1 MDSESVKV
9 ERLDHHG
16 LVASVIND
24 LKIVEI
30 IDERV
35 QPDDQEEVS
44 TGESV
49 KAMILNGLGFS
60 NRPLMLTPQFY
71 ENLPMGLLFREG
83 VKAEHFNRHKL
94 GRALDTIFT
103 YGCDVLFSE
112 IALYGCQREK
122 IEMRFNSL
130 DTTAFSLTGD
140 YVGQT
145 SLEDLQAI
153 KITQG
158 HTKDHRPDL
167 KQAVLE
173 LLVSQDGG
181 VPILSKA
188 WDGNASDNVVFK
200 ERAEALIDAFKKADT
215 PRYLVADSKLYTKK
229 SAPFLAQISYITRI
243 PGTLALEGTLTD
255 QALREPTSWV
265 CLGPGYRYQRVD
277 LDHYGINQRWLVI
290 HSEGALERAKQTLAK
305 AEKKEHKKA
314 LKQLS
319 RLQAQR
325 FGTQKA
331 ARQALKEISQNLKY
345 HQTTSPELTRHKT
358 YAKRGRP
365 GPDTPVKATLWQI
378 KAGLAVDQGKIE
390 QLQQQKACFIVGT
403 NVPKAG
409 LADAEVFSAYKN
421 QSSVEHGYRFL
432 KDPLFFVSSLFLKKP
447 SRIEG
452 LIMVMTLAL
461 LVYSIAQRRLR
472 KNLQTEG
479 ETLPNQIDIQTAK
492 PTLRWIFQILDGV
505 NRVTI
510 TTKGSVQV
518 LIEGVTDLRMKILRL
533 FGPSVCRIYQVFCP
547 GG

>member
-1 MDSESVKV
+1 MDCVKV

-24 LKIVEI
+24 LRIVEI

-35 QPDDQEEVS
+35 QPNEQEVVS
-44 TGESV
+44 VGEAL

-83 VKAEHFNRHKL
+83 VTAEHFNRHKL
-94 GRALDTIFT
+94 GRALDTVFS

-112 IALYGCQREK
+112 IALYACQREG

-140 YVGQT
+140 YPEQT
-145 SLEDLQAI
+145 NPEGLQPI
-153 KITQG
+153 KITRG
-158 HTKDHRPDL
+158 HSKDHRPDL

-229 SAPFLAQISYITRI
+229 SAPFLAQIPYITRI
-243 PGTLALEGTLTD
+243 PGTLTLERKLTD
-255 QALREPTSWV
+255 QALHKPTSWV

-277 LDHYGINQRWLVI
+277 LTHYGITQRWLVI
-290 HSEGALERAKQTLAK
+290 HSESALKRAKQTLAK
-305 AEKKEHKKA
+305 AEKRESQKA
-314 LKQLS
+314 EKQLFH
-319 RLQAQR
+319 LQAQR
-325 FGTQKA
+325 FSSEKE
-331 ARQALKEISQNLKY
+331 ARQALEKISENLTC
-345 HQTTSPELTRHKT
+345 HQTTSPERIEHKT
-358 YAKRGRP
+358 YARKGRP
-365 GPDTPVKATLWQI
+365 GPDTPVKAIFWQI
-378 KAGLAVDQGKIE
+378 KAGLTVDQKKID

-403 NVPKAG
+403 SIPKAE
-409 LADAEVFSAYKN
+409 LTDIEVFTAYKN

-472 KNLQTEG
+472 RQLQVEE
-479 ETLPNQIDIQTAK
+479 ETLPNQIDIPTAK

-510 TTKGSVQV
+510 TTKGSTQV
-518 LIEGVTDLRMKILRL
+518 LIEGATDLRRKILRL
-533 FGPSVCRIYQVFCP
+533 FGPSVCQIYQISYSS
-547 GG
+547 G

>member
-1 MDSESVKV
+1 MDSVKV

-24 LKIVEI
+24 LRVVEI
-30 IDERV
+30 IDERI

-44 TGESV
+44 TGEAA

-71 ENLPMGLLFREG
+71 ENLPMELLFRQG
-83 VKAEHFNRHKL
+83 VTAQHFNRHKL
-94 GRALDTIFT
+94 GRALDGIFA

-112 IALYGCQREK
+112 IALYGCQREE

-145 SLEDLQAI
+145 SPEDLAAI
-153 KITQG
+153 TITQG
-158 HTKDHRPDL
+158 HSKDHRPDL

-200 ERAEALIDAFKKADT
+200 QRAEALIDAFKKADT

-229 SAPFLAQISYITRI
+229 SAPFLAQVPYITRI
-243 PGTLALEGTLTD
+243 PGTLALERKLID
-255 QALREPTSWV
+255 QALCEPTAWV
-265 CLGPGYRYQRVD
+265 CLGPGYRYQRVE
-277 LDHYGINQRWLVI
+277 LDHYGIHQRWLVI
-290 HSEGALERAKQTLAK
+290 HSESALERAKRTLAK

-314 LKQLS
+314 KKQLFH
-319 RLQAQR
+319 LQAQR
-325 FGTQKA
+325 FGSRKA
-331 ARQALKEISQNLKY
+331 ARQALAEISESLNY
-345 HQTTSPELTRHKT
+345 HQATAPELTCNKT

-378 KAGLAVDQGKIE
+378 KADLAVDQEKIE
-390 QLQQQKACFIVGT
+390 QLQQQKACFIIGT
-403 NVPKAG
+403 SIPQAE
-409 LADAEVFSAYKN
+409 LTDAEVFTAYKN
-421 QSSVEHGYRFL
+421 QSKVEHGYRFL

-452 LIMVMTLAL
+452 LIMIMTLAL

-472 KNLQTEG
+472 KQLQAQG
-479 ETLPNQIDIQTAK
+479 ETLPNQIDIPTAK

-505 NRVTI
+505 NRVTLTSQG
-510 TTKGSVQV
+510 TTQV
-518 LIEGVTDLRMKILRL
+518 RIAGVTDLRAKILRL
-533 FGPSVCRIYQVFCP
+533 FGPSVCRIYQVSCP
-547 GG
+547 VG

>member
-1 MDSESVKV
+1 MNSVEVK
-9 ERLDHHG
+9 RLDHHG

-30 IDERV
+30 IDERI
-35 QPDDQEEVS
+35 QPDDQEAVS
-44 TGESV
+44 TGEAV

-71 ENLPMGLLFREG
+71 ENLPTELLFRKG

-94 GRALDTIFT
+94 GRALDGVFS

-112 IALYGCQREK
+112 IALYGCQREE

-140 YVGQT
+140 YLGQT
-145 SLEDLQAI
+145 GPEDLQAI

-158 HTKDHRPDL
+158 HSKDHRPDL

-181 VPILSKA
+181 VPIISKA

-200 ERAEALIDAFKKADT
+200 ERAEALIDVFKNTDA
-215 PRYLVADSKLYTKK
+215 PRYLVADSKLYAKK
-229 SAPFLAQISYITRI
+229 SAPFLAQIPYITRI
-243 PGTLALEGTLTD
+243 PGTLALERKLTD
-255 QALREPTSWV
+255 QALRKPTAWV
-265 CLGPGYRYQRVD
+265 CLGTGYRYQRVD
-277 LDHYGINQRWLVI
+277 LTHYGINQRWLVI
-290 HSEGALERAKQTLAK
+290 HSESALERAKQTLAK

-314 LKQLS
+314 NKQLS

-325 FGTQKA
+325 FGSQKA
-331 ARQALKEISQNLKY
+331 ARQALDEISESLTY
-345 HQTTSPELTRHKT
+345 HQTNPPRLIRHKT

-365 GPDTPVKATLWQI
+365 GPDTPVKASRWQI
-378 KAGLAVDQGKIE
+378 KADLTVDQEKIE

-403 NVPKAG
+403 SIPKAE
-409 LADAEVFSAYKN
+409 LTDAEVFTAYKN
-421 QSSVEHGYRFL
+421 QSKVEHGYRFL

-452 LIMVMTLAL
+452 LLMVMTLAL

-472 KNLQTEG
+472 KQLQAEG
-479 ETLPNQIDIQTAK
+479 ETLPNQIDIPTAK

-505 NRVTI
+505 NRVIITI
-510 TTKGSVQV
+510 NGSTQM

-533 FGPSVCRIYQVFCP
+533 FGPSVCRIYQVPCP

>member
-1 MDSESVKV
+1 MDSIKV

-16 LVASVIND
+16 LVASVINE

-30 IDERV
+30 IDERI
-35 QPDDQEEVS
+35 QPDDQEEVT
-44 TGESV
+44 TGEAV

-71 ENLPMGLLFREG
+71 ENLPMDLLFREG
-83 VKAEHFNRHKL
+83 VKAEQFNRHKL
-94 GRALDTIFT
+94 GRALDNVFS

-112 IALYGCQREK
+112 IALYGCQREG

-140 YVGQT
+140 YLDQT
-145 SLEDLQAI
+145 NPEGPQPI
-153 KITQG
+153 KITLG

-167 KQAVLE
+167 KQVVLE

-200 ERAEALIDAFKKADT
+200 QRAEALIDAFKKAET

-229 SAPFLAQISYITRI
+229 SAPFLAQIPYITRI
-243 PGTLALEGTLTD
+243 PGTLALEGKLVD
-255 QALREPTSWV
+255 ESLCNPTAWV
-265 CLGPGYRYQRVD
+265 GLGPGYRYQRVD
-277 LDHYGINQRWLVI
+277 LIHYGIKQRWLVI
-290 HSEGALERAKQTLAK
+290 HSQGALDRAKQTLAK
-305 AEKKEHKKA
+305 AEKKERKNA
-314 LKQLS
+314 QKQLFH
-319 RLQAQR
+319 LQAQR
-325 FGTQKA
+325 FESDTVA
-331 ARQALKEISQNLKY
+331 LQALKEISKNLRY
-345 HQTTSPELTRHKT
+345 HQTTSPELIEHKT
-358 YAKRGRP
+358 YAKKGRP

-378 KAGLAVDQGKIE
+378 MADLAVDQKQIE
-390 QLQQQKACFIVGT
+390 QLQQQKACFVVGT
-403 NVPKAG
+403 SIPEAE
-409 LADAEVFSAYKN
+409 LADTEVFTAYKG

-452 LIMVMTLAL
+452 LVMIMTLAL

-472 KNLQTEG
+472 LQLQAEE
-479 ETLPNQIDIQTAK
+479 ETLPNQINIPTAK

-505 NRVTI
+505 NHVTI
-510 TTKGSVQV
+510 TTKSSVQV
-518 LIEGVTDLRMKILRL
+518 LIEGVTDLRMKILQL
-533 FGPSVCRIYQVFCP
+533 FGPSVCRIYQVSCP
-547 GG
+547 AG

>member
-1 MDSESVKV
+1 MGSVKV

-16 LVASVIND
+16 VVASVIND
-24 LKIVEI
+24 LRIAEI
-30 IDERV
+30 IDERI

-44 TGESV
+44 TGEAV

-71 ENLPMGLLFREG
+71 ANLPMGLLFREG
-83 VKAEHFNRHKL
+83 VTAEHFNRHKL
-94 GRALDTIFT
+94 GRALDTIFS
-103 YGCDVLFSE
+103 YGGDVLFSE
-112 IALYGCQREK
+112 IALYGCQREG

-140 YVGQT
+140 YPDQT
-145 SLEDLQAI
+145 NPEGLQPI
-153 KITQG
+153 KITYG
-158 HTKDHRPDL
+158 HSKDHRPDL

-181 VPILSKA
+181 VPIISKA
-188 WDGNASDNVVFK
+188 WDGNASDNVIFK

-229 SAPFLAQISYITRI
+229 SAPFLAQIPYVTRI
-243 PGTLALEGTLTD
+243 PGTLALERKLID
-255 QALREPTSWV
+255 QALCEPTSWV
-265 CLGPGYRYQRVD
+265 RLGSGYRYQRVD

-290 HSEGALERAKQTLAK
+290 HSESALERATQTLAK

-314 LKQLS
+314 KKQLFH
-319 RLQAQR
+319 LHAQR
-325 FGTQKA
+325 FGSRKA
-331 ARQALKEISQNLKY
+331 ARQALAEFSESLKY
-345 HQTTSPELTRHKT
+345 HQATASELIRNKT

-378 KAGLAVDQGKIE
+378 KADLAVDQEKIE
-390 QLQQQKACFIVGT
+390 QLQQQKSCFIIGT
-403 NVPKAG
+403 SIPKAE
-409 LADAEVFSAYKN
+409 LTDVEIFIAYKN
-421 QSSVEHGYRFL
+421 QSKVEHGYRFL

-472 KNLQTEG
+472 KQLQTEG
-479 ETLPNQIDIQTAK
+479 ETLPNQIDIPTAK

-505 NRVTI
+505 NRVTL
-510 TTKGSVQV
+510 TFKGSTQV
-518 LIEGVTDLRMKILRL
+518 LTEGVTDLREKILRL
-533 FGPSVCRIYQVFCP
+533 FGPSVCRIYQIPCP
-547 GG
+547 TG